1 MFENKETT
9 VIPGEQIV
17 REVEVYEQKAAGFWV
32 RFWAFLIDTLV
43 VSAIIGIVVN
53 PIFHLMDWSFDDSLW
68 YRPIVILS
76 AVVYYAYFI
85 LLTKFWSQTVGKMIF
100 GLRVKKDNGE
110 PMDWFSVLFR
120 EGVGR
125 FISNTFFKLPYLI
138 VVFTPNH
145 KAIQDFVAD
154 TTVVHEEA
162 FTKKKVLTQEIS
174 DTNIVT
180 TSSI

>member
-1 MFENKETT
+1 MLENEETA
-9 VIPGEQIV
+9 VIPKKSLV
-17 REVEVYEQKAAGFWV
+17 REIEVYEQKAAGFWI
-32 RFWAFLIDTLV
+32 RFWAFLVDMLV
-43 VSAIIGIVVN
+43 ISAVIGIVVN
-53 PIFHLMDWSFDDSLW
+53 PVFYLMDWSFDDAVW
-68 YRPIVILS
+68 YRPIAIIS

-100 GLRVKKDNGE
+100 GLRVKKDDGQ
-110 PMDWFSVLFR
+110 PLDWMSVLFR

-125 FISNTFFKLPYLI
+125 FISNTFFKVPYLI

-162 FTKKKVLTQEIS
+162 FSRKKVLTKENVDNNTLS
-174 DTNIVT
+174 